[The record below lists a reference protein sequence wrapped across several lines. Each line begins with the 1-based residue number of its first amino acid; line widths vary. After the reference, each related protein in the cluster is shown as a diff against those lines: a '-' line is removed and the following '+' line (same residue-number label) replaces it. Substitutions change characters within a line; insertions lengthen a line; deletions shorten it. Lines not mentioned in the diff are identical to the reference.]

1 KRRSTMRTRFRPT
14 QRAVGDKG
22 FPSAP
27 CSSPPVLQARS
38 RRLHPCN
45 AFVPVLTHHQFRF
58 SPPHGSLGAIV
69 EIPEQVDRRIEY
81 SKSYGGKLVAAISR
95 VSLPLSCS
103 EPRRLM
109 QVEWRCT
116 AKESFPAKPQAMRS
130 TEAIANPLVVLL
142 TS

>member
-45 AFVPVLTHHQFRF
+45 ALAPVSTHHQFRF

-69 EIPEQVDRRIEY
+69 EIPEQVDRQIEH
-81 SKSYGGKLVAAISR
+81 SSSFAGMLVAVISR

-103 EPRRLM
+103 EPRHST
-109 QVEWRCT
+109 QVE
-116 AKESFPAKPQAMRS
+116 
-130 TEAIANPLVVLL
+130 
-142 TS
+142 